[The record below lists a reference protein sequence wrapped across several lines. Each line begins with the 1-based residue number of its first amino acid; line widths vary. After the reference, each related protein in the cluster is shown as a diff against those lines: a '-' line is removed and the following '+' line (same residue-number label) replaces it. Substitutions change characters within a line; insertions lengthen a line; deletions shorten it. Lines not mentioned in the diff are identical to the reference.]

1 MCIQSLPIR
10 IDMDELTAEE
20 RKLLLTTA
28 RQSISLAVNRLKP
41 QSISIEDYPHSLQ
54 QWGASFVTLT
64 KKEILRGCV
73 GTLEAYQPLVED
85 VREHAIAA
93 AMHDYRFPPVQ
104 ADEID
109 DLNIEIS
116 RLTSPVRIDYQ
127 DPIELVQKLRPGID
141 GVLLRDGFQRAT
153 FLPQV
158 WEKLPGPD
166 DFLSHLCLKMG
177 SSANLW
183 KRKLLEI
190 STYQVEEFHES

>member
-1 MCIQSLPIR
+1 MNVLS
-10 IDMDELTAEE
+10 AED
-20 RKLLLTTA
+20 RKILLDIA
-28 RQSISLAVNRLKP
+28 RQSISLAVNSRKLP
-41 QSISIEDYPHSLQ
+41 SINLDDYSPSLQ

-64 KKEILRGCV
+64 KKEKLRGCV

-93 AMHDYRFPPVQ
+93 AMNDYRFPPVG
-104 ADEID
+104 ADEVS
-109 DLNIEIS
+109 DLSIEIS
-116 RLTSPVRIDYQ
+116 RLTSPVRVDYH
-127 DPIELVQKLRPGID
+127 DPLELIQLLKPGVD

-158 WEKLPGPD
+158 WEKLPDPD

-183 KRKLLEI
+183 KRKQLDI
-190 STYQVEEFHES
+190 SIYQVEEFHEE

>member
-1 MCIQSLPIR
+1 
-10 IDMDELTAEE
+10 MDELTAEE

-64 KKEILRGCV
+64 KKELLRGCV

-127 DPIELVQKLRPGID
+127 DPIELIQKLRPGID